1 MCILCIILHM
11 QTGFDIMEYDSSL
24 RRLWGKRIA
33 ADFIDFVITF
43 IIAFAFTF
51 FFPMNPIFLLFVAQ
65 GIVWYLYSVIF
76 DLAWGKTPGKFI
88 FGIKAVAFIG
98 DLTPLQ
104 AFVRNLTKLNWI
116 IYISDIIAGLS
127 TEGDPR
133 QRFSE
138 RVVNS
143 LVIAEIREEKKIKS
157 FKIEEKEELEL
168 P

>member
-1 MCILCIILHM
+1 M

-24 RRLWGKRIA
+24 RRLWGKRIL
-33 ADFIDFVITF
+33 ADFIDYLITLV
-43 IIAFAFTF
+43 IAFLLNYL
-51 FFPMNPIFLLFVAQ
+51 FPMNFIFLLFVAQ
-65 GIVWYLYSVIF
+65 GIVWYIYSVIF
-76 DLAWGKTPGKFI
+76 DALWGKTPGKLAM
-88 FGIKAVAFIG
+88 GLKAVAFIG

-104 AFVRNLTKLNWI
+104 AVLRNLTKLNVLI
-116 IYISDIIAGLS
+116 FAGDIIVGLS

-138 RVVNS
+138 RAIDS
-143 LVIAEIREEKKIKS
+143 LVIAEIKEERKIKS